1 MSGKR
6 IYFPGLNGLRFIAAF
21 AVIIHHTEDYKK
33 ILGLENY
40 MSGPIGSIGRL
51 GVVLF
56 FVLSG
61 FLITYLLIEEKSRF
75 KLIDIKKFY
84 FRRLLRIWPLYF
96 LIVTLGL
103 FVYPNIDWF
112 HVPGHEVSNSVLRTF
127 LYFSFLPNL
136 AIIAGVNIPF
146 ISLTWSVG
154 VEEQF
159 YLIWPLVMRICKI
172 SVKFFLIL
180 LAVIMLIHTVFNF
193 IGNIY
198 GLSYIG
204 GVNLFL
210 GFFQFNSM
218 IIGAIFAIILHE
230 KRPIIQFF
238 YRKSTQIVTY
248 LLLIIQ
254 LLFVHQHIPFTF
266 EVYSFLFA
274 IVILNLA
281 SNEKS
286 IFKIENSVFN
296 FLGKISYGLYMFHPI
311 VVFSCIKLIGD
322 NEFLSIPIITYLII
336 GAITILIA
344 ALSYYLIESK
354 FLTLKSKLQL
364 VKSNSNVNE

>member
-1 MSGKR
+1 
-6 IYFPGLNGLRFIAAF
+6 
-21 AVIIHHTEDYKK
+21 
-33 ILGLENY
+33 
-40 MSGPIGSIGRL
+40 
-51 GVVLF
+51 
-56 FVLSG
+56 
-61 FLITYLLIEEKSRF
+61 
-75 KLIDIKKFY
+75 
-84 FRRLLRIWPLYF
+84 
-96 LIVTLGL
+96 
-103 FVYPNIDWF
+103 
-112 HVPGHEVSNSVLRTF
+112 
-127 LYFSFLPNL
+127 
-136 AIIAGVNIPF
+136 
-146 ISLTWSVG
+146 
-154 VEEQF
+154 
-159 YLIWPLVMRICKI
+159 
-172 SVKFFLIL
+172 
-180 LAVIMLIHTVFNF
+180 MLIHTVFNF

-266 EVYSFLFA
+266 EIYSFLFA